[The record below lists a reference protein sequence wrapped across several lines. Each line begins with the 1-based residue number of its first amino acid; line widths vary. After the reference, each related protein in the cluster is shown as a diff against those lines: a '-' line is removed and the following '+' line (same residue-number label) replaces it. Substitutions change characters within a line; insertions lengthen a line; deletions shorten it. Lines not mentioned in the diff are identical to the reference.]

1 MTTKISCEKDQGI
14 EPLPVLIVLH
24 GTDSSPGRI
33 GQVLRVRGHALDI
46 RRPRFGDKLPAT
58 LKHHAGAVIFGGPM
72 SANDSDDYIKTEID
86 WIGVALKEER
96 PFLGVCLG
104 AQMLAKHLGACVGC
118 HPEEWVE
125 IGYCPVTPTEA
136 GKAYGPWPDKVYH
149 WHREGFEIPSGGVA
163 LAEGPTF
170 ANQAMAYGKAAL
182 GVQFHPEI
190 TYALVA
196 RWTYDASWRLGQKG
210 AQSREAQLAGHMLH
224 GADVM
229 SWLDRFVGR
238 WLNSTAPARLPHHA
252 REGTARASQPELA
265 MLAAPIAE

>member
-1 MTTKISCEKDQGI
+1 MTARMPCETGKGI

-33 GQVLRVRGHALDI
+33 GQLLRARGHALDI
-46 RRPRFGDKLPAT
+46 RKPRFGDELPAT

-72 SANDSDDYIKTEID
+72 SANDPDDYIKTEID

-96 PFLGVCLG
+96 PYLGVCLG
-104 AQMLAKHLGACVGC
+104 AQMLAKHLGARVGS

-125 IGYCPVTPTEA
+125 IGYCPVTPTGA

-149 WHREGFEIPSGGVA
+149 WHREGFDIPSGGVV

-196 RWTYDASWRLGQKG
+196 RWTYDASWRLGLKG

-224 GADVM
+224 GGEVT

-238 WLNSTAPARLPHHA
+238 WLDSASRPRLQHHVRAVSA
-252 REGTARASQPELA
+252 RESQPALA
-265 MLAAPIAE
+265 MQPAADAE

>member
-1 MTTKISCEKDQGI
+1 MTRHPKSEAKGAP
-14 EPLPVLIVLH
+14 EPRPVLIVLH

-33 GQVLRVRGHALDI
+33 GQVLRARGHALDI
-46 RRPRFGDKLPAT
+46 RKPRFGDKLPPT
-58 LKHHAGAVIFGGPM
+58 LRHHAGAVIFGGPM

-104 AQMLAKHLGACVGC
+104 AQMLAKHLGARVGI

-125 IGYCPVTPTEA
+125 IGYCPVRPTQA
-136 GKAYGPWPDKVYH
+136 GEAYGPWPDKVYH
-149 WHREGFEIPSGGVA
+149 WHREGFEIPSGGIV

-224 GADVM
+224 GGNVM
-229 SWLDRFVGR
+229 SWLDRFIGR
-238 WLNSTAPARLPHHA
+238 WLNASAPARLSHHA
-252 REGTARASQPELA
+252 REETARPSQPELA
-265 MLAAPIAE
+265 TRAAAIAE

>member
-1 MTTKISCEKDQGI
+1 MTGQMPREKSGKN
-14 EPLPVLIVLH
+14 EARPVLIVLH

-33 GQVLRVRGHALDI
+33 GQVLRARGYPLDI
-46 RRPRFGDKLPAT
+46 RKPRFGDKLPET

-72 SANDSDDYIKTEID
+72 SANDPDDYIKREID
-86 WIGVALKEER
+86 WIGIALKEER

-125 IGYCPVTPTEA
+125 IGYCPVTPTDA
-136 GKAYGPWPDKVYH
+136 GNVYGPWPDKVYH

-190 TYALVA
+190 TYALVS

-210 AQSREAQLAGHMLH
+210 AQSREAQLVGHMLH

-229 SWLDRFVGR
+229 NWLDRFIGQWLGSASRPRLQHHGR
-238 WLNSTAPARLPHHA
+238 ADLT
-252 REGTARASQPELA
+252 REPQPELA
-265 MLAAPIAE
+265 MCPAAIAE